1 MLTISGYY
9 IFRIT
14 YLNSVTQ
21 LLASMKTQHSP
32 LHIYLPNPPPP
43 TAHMPSYTA
52 ICVISLSNSVVLNY
66 VLHESTN

>member
-14 YLNSVTQ
+14 HLNTA
-21 LLASMKTQHSP
+21 LASMKTQHSP
-32 LHIYLPNPPPP
+32 LHIYLPDPPPP
-43 TAHMPSYTA
+43 TTHMLSYIA